1 MSTNWVALI
10 EKAQSI
16 APTKAHVDLLSD
28 GLRIV
33 GKERD
38 DALRRC
44 AELEGRLAK
53 LDRPA
58 AMVENMGVLWKR
70 TANGFESH
78 PYCRECSSH
87 PIMML
92 APPSRP
98 MFWMCSEGHQAPRSV
113 EAPSSREIGP
123 TCSESE

>member
-1 MSTNWVALI
+1 MITNFLAII

-16 APTKAHVDLLSD
+16 APTKAHVDLLSEA
-28 GLRIV
+28 LRSV

-44 AELEGRLAK
+44 SELEERLRK
-53 LDRPA
+53 LERPA
-58 AMVENMGVLWKR
+58 TLIENMGVLWKR
-70 TANGFESH
+70 TATGFELH

-87 PIMML
+87 PIMTL

-113 EAPSSREIGP
+113 VPP
-123 TCSESE
+123 TS